1 MPTPECSPTLQGS
14 VRWKESGDAQVAVNA
29 VAGMRLSVR
38 ASGKP
43 AVEYTLGFEEGRGDP
58 LRFFRPEGAETA
70 PVCVRL

>member
-1 MPTPECSPTLQGS
+1 MPTPEYSPTLQGS

-43 AVEYTLGFEEGRGDP
+43 AVEYTPSFEEGRGDP
-58 LRFFRPEGAETA
+58 LRFFRTESAETA